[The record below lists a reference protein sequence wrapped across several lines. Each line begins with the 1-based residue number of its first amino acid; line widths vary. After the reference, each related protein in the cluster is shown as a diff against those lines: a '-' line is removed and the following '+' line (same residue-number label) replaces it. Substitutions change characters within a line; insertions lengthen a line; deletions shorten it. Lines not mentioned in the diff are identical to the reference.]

1 MSASESAPRPSD
13 HHIRRLS
20 RFLVWGVS
28 LAAMLQLPVVWWMW
42 LFPVTSDLVTSP
54 VPGNGFGGGDLSWFI
69 LPARLGA
76 AGLASIGA
84 LITIYGFYHL
94 RSLFR
99 EAARGA
105 YFSGAAVTGFRQ
117 FALASLVGALWD
129 PAEHALMGVYLT
141 VANPN
146 VPNALEISLGSGNLG
161 AIGAALVF
169 FLIAFILA
177 EGRKRTE
184 ELELIL

>member
-1 MSASESAPRPSD
+1 MSADESGRRPSD
-13 HHIRRLS
+13 HHIRLLS

-28 LAAMLQLPVVWWMW
+28 LAAILQLPLVWWTW
-42 LFPVTSDLVTSP
+42 LFPLTSELAASP
-54 VPGNGFGGGDLSWFI
+54 APGDGFGGGDLSWFG
-69 LPARLGA
+69 LPIRLGA

-84 LITIYGFYHL
+84 LITLYGFYYL

-105 YFSGAAVTGFRQ
+105 YFSAIAVTGFRQ

-129 PAEHALMGVYLT
+129 PFEHALMGVYLT

-146 VPNALEISLGSGNLG
+146 VPNALEISFGSGNLG
-161 AIGAALVF
+161 SIGAALVF

-177 EGRKRTE
+177 EGQKRTE